1 MESRAIIPPTLPT
14 FGHATVYVY
23 PTVAPRV
30 VVVPIITCIIGFP
43 CPGDARDLRPQN
55 AHSVESSASAL
66 ELTSGSSILA
76 SRCTNGKAHRLKKRK
91 KALVRFK
98 PMPEIDLD
106 TVVEEKS
113 EFDAEVTASDLL
125 TTPEELVIPEETTPP
140 ASFRAFRYMG
150 AVSQPLAAISPNK
163 TSPFRSQHLDQV
175 AEELEL
181 CEDVMLEVS
190 DDEQLDEFDEDEEDE
205 EDEEDDLELDLDAI
219 EVEGVCLE
227 VEEGED
233 QMEDS
238 DNGTLGTCFTL
249 SPKSSTKSPTGVQL
263 ALKKLDGAIKRRH
276 SSPVKVNY
284 GKNRGHQQRSSAKA
298 NYTHPQVKEEENALK
313 PPPLK
318 YDIDYIDRELMPRFS
333 PRRSHSVKY
342 TMSRRATSFT
352 GKKRHGES
360 FKLRS
365 KSFSRSISH
374 VHDGPDGRPRGQPRS
389 ASTSQEFHNG
399 VMECDVHIVNEYGAE
414 MSSSSCSDRCIS
426 GGTSTKSVSDGDTF
440 LNGSETDWS
449 VSSRECHNP
458 VRATVSLPI
467 RTSRKDSDSPVK
479 RKGERMAAKTSS
491 RVWRARTRSGA
502 LWSDSVARHQAALG
516 HECCD
521 GFYGVKGRTYPRRC
535 EPQLPGY
542 VQLLDLGQYSLSLTR
557 APRLG
562 PTYRFLKLFA
572 MNINVC
578 CNYV

>member
-43 CPGDARDLRPQN
+43 VLVMLVICALRYRARRARINAKN

-190 DDEQLDEFDEDEEDE
+190 DDEQLDEFDEDEEDD
-205 EDEEDDLELDLDAI
+205 EDDEDDLELDLDAI

-298 NYTHPQVKEEENALK
+298 SYAHPPAKEEENTLK

-389 ASTSQEFHNG
+389 ASTSQEIHNG

-414 MSSSSCSDRCIS
+414 MSSSSCSDKCIS

-449 VSSRECHNP
+449 VSSRECHYP

-479 RKGERMAAKTSS
+479 RVVQCSRTACGEEGACRGVC
-491 RVWRARTRSGA
+491 RVPASNSIDRGESQCQTDKVALPLSDVAEGREDSGQDQQQEQCVAGQDAERST
-502 LWSDSVARHQAALG
+502 LV
-516 HECCD
+516 
-521 GFYGVKGRTYPRRC
+521 
-535 EPQLPGY
+535 
-542 VQLLDLGQYSLSLTR
+542 
-557 APRLG
+557 
-562 PTYRFLKLFA
+562 
-572 MNINVC
+572 
-578 CNYV
+578 

>member
-23 PTVAPRV
+23 PTVAPKV

-43 CPGDARDLRPQN
+43 VLVMLVICALRYRARRARINAKN

-76 SRCTNGKAHRLKKRK
+76 SRCTNGKAIRLKKRK

-150 AVSQPLAAISPNK
+150 AISQPNPALSPNK
-163 TSPFRSQHLDQV
+163 ASPYRSPHLDKV
-175 AEELEL
+175 AEELEF
-181 CEDVMLEVS
+181 CEDVMLEMS
-190 DDEQLDEFDEDEEDE
+190 DDEQLDEYDEDEEDDD
-205 EDEEDDLELDLDAI
+205 EDEDDIDDLDLDAI
-219 EVEGVCLE
+219 EVEDVCIE
-227 VEEGED
+227 VEEDD
-233 QMEDS
+233 QNGGS
-238 DNGTLGTCFTL
+238 DNGSLGACFTL
-249 SPKSSTKSPTGVQL
+249 SPKQVAKSPTGVQL

-284 GKNRGHQQRSSAKA
+284 GKNRGHQQRSSAKTNHGHA
-298 NYTHPQVKEEENALK
+298 KEDEHTLK

-318 YDIDYIDRELMPRFS
+318 YDFDYIDRELMPRLS

-365 KSFSRSISH
+365 KSFSKSISH
-374 VHDGPDGRPRGQPRS
+374 VHDGPDGRLRRQPRS
-389 ASTSQEFHNG
+389 ASTSQEFPNG
-399 VMECDVHIVNEYGAE
+399 VMECDVHVVKEYGAE
-414 MSSSSCSDRCIS
+414 ISSSTCSARCIN
-426 GGTSTKSVSDGDTF
+426 GEASTKSVSDADT
-440 LNGSETDWS
+440 LPNGSETDWS
-449 VSSRECHNP
+449 LASRECHNP
-458 VRATVSLPI
+458 VRATVSLPA
-467 RTSRKDSDSPVK
+467 RTCKRDSDSPIK
-479 RKGERMAAKTSS
+479 RVAQCSRTACGEEGACDECRVPGGSS
-491 RVWRARTRSGA
+491 VDTGGESRCQTDKAVVLLVSGDDNAREDTGQSQQEGVAGREIDEEGSTRV
-502 LWSDSVARHQAALG
+502 
-516 HECCD
+516 
-521 GFYGVKGRTYPRRC
+521 
-535 EPQLPGY
+535 
-542 VQLLDLGQYSLSLTR
+542 
-557 APRLG
+557 
-562 PTYRFLKLFA
+562 
-572 MNINVC
+572 
-578 CNYV
+578 